1 MKKIFFRLAA
11 VAAAAFSLISCS
23 EAGGTLKVMSYNI
36 RFDSP
41 GDGENIW
48 DNRKPATIAMLD
60 EVKPDVFGVQE
71 AMAHQIDYIAK
82 NAPLYDKVGVGRED
96 GVAAGE
102 HMSIFWNKETVE
114 MQEWGTYWLSETPEV
129 PSFGWDA
136 ACKRTA
142 TWALMKDKR
151 NGKKFFFVNTHL
163 DHVGVE
169 ARRNGLAL
177 VVERIAVMNPKS
189 YPMVLTGDF
198 NMIYSHPSLADL
210 NGMMTCT
217 REVAPI
223 SDRHN
228 TYNGWGKVPEY
239 AEEEDCI
246 IDFIYESGFKAV
258 NEYQTVTKRYA
269 DKPYI
274 SDHYPIMSVLEY

>member
-1 MKKIFFRLAA
+1 MKKIFFSLAA
-11 VAAAAFSLISCS
+11 VAAAAFSVISCS

-48 DNRKPATIAMLD
+48 DNRKPATIAMLED
-60 EVKPDVFGVQE
+60 VQPDVFGVQE
-71 AMAHQIDYIAK
+71 ALAHQLEYISQ
-82 NAPLYDKVGVGRED
+82 NAPSYDNVGVGRED
-96 GVAAGE
+96 GVSSGE

-114 MQEWGTYWLSETPEV
+114 MLEWGTYWLSETPEV

-142 TWALMKDKR
+142 TWTLMKDKR

-169 ARRNGLAL
+169 ARRNGLVL
-177 VVERIAVMNPKS
+177 LVERIAAMNPES

-198 NMIYSHPSLADL
+198 NMPASHPSLTDL

-217 REVAPI
+217 RDVAPKTDYHI
-223 SDRHN
+223 
-228 TYNGWGKVPEY
+228 TYNGWGNIPDG
-239 AEEEDCI
+239 APDWI
-246 IDFIYESGFKAV
+246 IDYIYESGFSAV
-258 NEYQTVTKRYA
+258 NEYQTVTKQYA
-269 DKPYI
+269 GKPYI